1 MGGESGPGRRTGS
14 IRQRGNALQVRLF
27 AGVDPVTGKDIY
39 LTATIR
45 GTDKAAHKEATDKL
59 SEFRTQVRNQR
70 SATSAVPFSQAVDEW
85 MRTSEIVDSTRDG
98 YINYINRYIKPVLG
112 DEPTN
117 KMNARILESFY
128 AEIRRCR
135 ARCNGKPFIEHRTA
149 DEHDCEKANCR
160 PHVCK
165 PLGASTVRQ
174 IHSIISG
181 TLSLAERWGW
191 IDINPARVARRPKP
205 KPSEPD
211 PPSPAEAARLS
222 EAAFEM
228 DEDWGTLVWL
238 VMTTGIRR
246 GELCALRFSRI
257 DLDSEILTVS
267 HNWVNGKEKDTKT
280 HQSRRIA
287 LDSETVTLLRDHK
300 RRVQERV
307 ESLGEEFTED
317 LFVFSSQDTPDH
329 RKPYSPNAVTQR
341 YKDMAARIKIE
352 THLHALRHYSA
363 TELLT
368 AGIDLRTVA
377 GRLGHGGGG
386 ATTLRVY
393 AAWVAASDRKA
404 AEILGS
410 RMPRRT
416 NKSK

>member
-1 MGGESGPGRRTGS
+1 MDGDKATSRRTGS
-14 IRQRGNALQVRLF
+14 VRQRGNSLQVRLF
-27 AGVDPVTGKDIY
+27 SGIDPVTGRDVY
-39 LTATIR
+39 LAATIK
-45 GTDKAAHKEATDKL
+45 GTDKAAHKQAKDKL
-59 SEFRTQVRNQR
+59 SEFRTQVLNQR
-70 SATSAVPFSQAVDEW
+70 SVSTTVPFGQAIDEW
-85 MRTSEIVDSTRDG
+85 LRTSEIVDSTREG
-98 YINYINRYIKPVLG
+98 YVIYIDRYIKPVLG
-112 DEPTN
+112 GEPTR
-117 KMNARILESFY
+117 KITARALENFY

-135 ARCNGKPFIEHRTA
+135 GRCNGKPFIEKHSTE
-149 DEHDCEKANCR
+149 DEHDCVKAKCR
-160 PHVCK
+160 PHTCK

-181 TLSLAERWGW
+181 TLSLAERWEW
-191 IDINPARVARRPKP
+191 IDVNPAKVARRPKP

-211 PPSPAEAARLS
+211 PPSPTEAARLS

-257 DLDSEILTVS
+257 DLDAEILTIS

-287 LDSETVTLLRDHK
+287 LDSATVALLRDHK

-307 ESLGEEFTED
+307 EKLGGKFTDD
-317 LFVFSSQDTPDH
+317 LFVFASLKTHDH
-329 RKPYSPNAVTQR
+329 RTPYAPNAVTQR
-341 YKDMAARIKIE
+341 YKDMAARLDIK

-410 RMPRRT
+410 RMPKRV
-416 NKSK
+416 